1 MTTHARQH
9 EIHAQPC
16 RFSRLL
22 TTPALGIGS
31 CSGVATGLSSGAVV
45 SVCGR
50 RRYRNPRKSTG
61 TIAILL
67 VSSNYV
73 HLSHGHV
80 ATPASASASLL
91 MGFSTSTFGACNEGT
106 LNEAVHTKHTRRLH
120 DVRPSAR
127 SSTITA
133 VETNVYWQQR
143 VDICLLSLE
152 KRDSQ

>member
-45 SVCGR
+45 SACGR
-50 RRYRNPRKSTG
+50 RRYGNPRKSTG

-106 LNEAVHTKHTRRLH
+106 LNEAVHTKHT
-120 DVRPSAR
+120 PNAR
-127 SSTITA
+127 FSGS
-133 VETNVYWQQR
+133 QQGPAG
-143 VDICLLSLE
+143 CLFGQGGSGQN
-152 KRDSQ
+152 SQSRSGL